1 MKLSAQEEYGLRC
14 LLRVARQQPGTS
26 LTIPEIAAAEGIA
39 THNVAKYLRI
49 LRQGGYV
56 DSERGQHGGYSLAGS
71 AATISVGEV
80 LATLGGRLYDTE
92 FCDHFSGAEAEC
104 QHLTTDCS
112 LRALWSRVQVAVDQV
127 LGQTTLR
134 DLLNSAQHNHA
145 GGAGGDEGE
154 LLQVSGSR
162 N

>member
-14 LLRVARQQPGTS
+14 LLRVARQGPGTS

-71 AATISVGEV
+71 AGTIAVGEV

-92 FCDHFSGAEAEC
+92 FCDHYTGAEAEC
-104 QHLTTDCS
+104 QHSTTDCS
-112 LRALWSRVQVAVDQV
+112 LRALWARVQFAVDQV

-134 DLLNSAQHNHA
+134 DLLNSTHTNS
-145 GGAGGDEGE
+145 GSTRYGEDE